1 MISSI
6 SSLDDP
12 VRIPDG
18 PGFII
23 VDITYIVAMNRGEV
37 KNIQLKRSKKEG
49 SRQNELQ

>member
-12 VRIPDG
+12 VKIPDDL
-18 PGFII
+18 GFII
-23 VDITYIVAMNRGEV
+23 VDITYMVAMNRGEV

-49 SRQNELQ
+49 GQNELQ

>member
-6 SSLDDP
+6 SSLDDL
-12 VRIPDG
+12 VKIPDD

-23 VDITYIVAMNRGEV
+23 VDITYMVAMNRGEV

-49 SRQNELQ
+49 GQNELQ